1 MTSSRRNSVSWKE
14 EVKMSDMAAEYKAPN
29 NLKTGLLAFGDEI
42 KKLIVIGIIVP
53 LLMMLP
59 SIYMQTRW
67 VKYDKI
73 IDKQVTE
80 EYTSDPFSDLTE
92 EEMDFINEMEN
103 GSILYELKIG
113 VSFAAFILWGALIV
127 LAVGNLIKSFFGEQA
142 EMTLGVPCKKTI
154 LFAGKFVS
162 TMIVMGI
169 AFFLFEIQTNLMDYG
184 IKFRDGGFYKIIDSY
199 GKDGESLIKLIRSYE
214 PVEFGGFVFSFMM
227 VMVIW
232 LGLAFLMALI
242 GKLQKHYSSA
252 LVAVIIVIATILVLF
267 VSVATL
273 YYGDTYNSLLLMLVA
288 PVLLFVA
295 DLLMVR
301 DYDRVSS

>member
-29 NLKTGLLAFGDEI
+29 NLKTGLIAFGDEI

-80 EYTSDPFSDLTE
+80 EYSSDPFSDLTE

-113 VSFAAFILWGALIV
+113 VSFAVFILWGALIV
-127 LAVGNLIKSFFGEQA
+127 LTVGNLIKSFFGTQA

-154 LFAGKFVS
+154 LFVGKFVS

-169 AFFLFEIQTNLMDYG
+169 AFFLFEIQTNLMEYG
-184 IKFRDGGFYKIIDSY
+184 VKFRNGGFYKIIDSY
-199 GKDGESLIKLIRSYE
+199 GKEGDSLIKLIRSYE
-214 PVEFGGFVFSFMM
+214 PAEFGGFVFPFMM

-242 GKLQKHYSSA
+242 GKLQKHLSTPLCA
-252 LVAVIIVIATILVLF
+252 LCIVIATVIVLF
-267 VSVATL
+267 ISVAAIA
-273 YYGDTYNSLLLMLVA
+273 YGDSYNNLPLMLSA
-288 PVLLFVA
+288 PVLLLVA
-295 DLLMVR
+295 DMLLISK
-301 DYDRVSS
+301 YDRVSS